1 MNQISGLALPTVAA
15 LLAREGEGLAFLVQ
29 LGVDMEP
36 TLTDGERARVIEA
49 LSTVESD
56 VARSDA
62 ESLRDVA
69 TAIDHAN
76 WRLTLVADL
85 RERRSLV
92 AFVAADTVAALLL
105 VEDAFIPSLITL
117 DDLQIAIHDVVSS
130 AVSDGANWSLA
141 RWAADVRE
149 ITLVESGHGI
159 LIGGVDAGALERAQ
173 VSESLGDLL
182 ALVTN
187 R

>member
-56 VARSDA
+56 VARSDG
-62 ESLRDVA
+62 EGLRDVA
-69 TAIDHAN
+69 TAIDHAS

-85 RERRSLV
+85 PERRSLV
-92 AFVAADTVAALLL
+92 AFVAPDAVAALLL

-117 DDLQIAIHDVVSS
+117 DDLRIAIHEVVSS
-130 AVSDGANWSLA
+130 AASEGVPWSLA
-141 RWAADVRE
+141 RWAAEVRE
-149 ITLVESGHGI
+149 ITVADNGSGVI
-159 LIGGVDAGALERAQ
+159 VGGSDPATIERAQ
-173 VSESLGDLL
+173 TTESLGDLV
-182 ALVTN
+182 ALVMH